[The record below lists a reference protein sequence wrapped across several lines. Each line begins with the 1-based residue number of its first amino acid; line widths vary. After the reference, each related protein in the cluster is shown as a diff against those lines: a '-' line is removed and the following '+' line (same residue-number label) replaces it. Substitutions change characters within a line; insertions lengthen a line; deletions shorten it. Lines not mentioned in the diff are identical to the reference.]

1 MALPL
6 ITTAAFIVSYI
17 LFFINKKL
25 SFLQNSILFML
36 LAIMTRNYITIMSME
51 LKLIKTTE
59 DTILFLFLLVGREI
73 IIPSL
78 ILIFVNTFLLFRR
91 KLHQV
96 FISIATVGF
105 MEGMDYLYIHFKV
118 ITYVNWNLGYA
129 LIVNIAYLLI
139 GIGLG
144 KLLLFLQKR
153 EEVSL

>member
-1 MALPL
+1 MIRREV
-6 ITTAAFIVSYI
+6 ITPV
-17 LFFINKKL
+17 
-25 SFLQNSILFML
+25 
-36 LAIMTRNYITIMSME
+36 
-51 LKLIKTTE
+51 
-59 DTILFLFLLVGREI
+59 
-73 IIPSL
+73 L

-129 LIVNIAYLLI
+129 LIVNIAFLLI
-139 GIGLG
+139 VIVLG
-144 KLLLFLQKR
+144 RLLLFLQKR